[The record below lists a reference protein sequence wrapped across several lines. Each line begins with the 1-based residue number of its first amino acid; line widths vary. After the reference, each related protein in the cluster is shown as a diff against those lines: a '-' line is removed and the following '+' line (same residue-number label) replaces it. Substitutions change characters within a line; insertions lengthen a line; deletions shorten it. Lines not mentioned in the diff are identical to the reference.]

1 MRRAPFLKRAAPLL
15 CVLCLDVALEAGS
28 PATALD
34 IGEAAKVVYNVYG
47 DNLNRRMR
55 EGETLIQNQ
64 KVQTGVDSAAQLV
77 FLDDTKLVIGARSE
91 VKLDDFIYQPDTSLT
106 KGKLD
111 LVRGVLR
118 FVSANATR
126 VDLSIKTQV
135 AVLGVRGTVFD
146 VLASSRQTE
155 VAVHEGTVQV
165 DSAFGTAVVN
175 AGEVLTVTAGGAP
188 TRSNRVSLEMQAAV
202 TKMFALLAPKGVSD
216 EETQRTQVQDEE
228 TAIEPQLARIPSGT
242 DDEFSHAI
250 RGKDLE
256 NLIYLDLSYGRMVIE
271 MRPDLAP
278 LHVARLKELIREG
291 FYDGL
296 AFHNVV
302 PTFVAET
309 GDPTGTGLGGSG
321 VKLPAE
327 ISSERFVR
335 GTLGMKHDIGAPDS
349 ADSQFFIILE
359 PAPHLDGKYT
369 IWGRVIYGMELTNSI
384 RRGQPPRT
392 PDTVLKLRVAADVTD

>member
-1 MRRAPFLKRAAPLL
+1 MRRAPFLRWAAPLL
-15 CVLCLDVALEAGS
+15 GALWLAIALEAVP
-28 PATALD
+28 PAAALD

-47 DNLNRRMR
+47 DSLNKKIK
-55 EGETLIQNQ
+55 EGEALIQNQ
-64 KVQTGVDSAAQLV
+64 KVRTGVDSAAQLV

-91 VKLDDFIYQPDTSLT
+91 VKLDDFIYQPDTT
-106 KGKLD
+106 KGRLD

-118 FVSANATR
+118 FVSANTTK

-146 VLASSRQTE
+146 VLASSRRTE
-155 VAVHEGTVQV
+155 VAVHEGSVQV
-165 DSAFGTAVVN
+165 ASASGTTIVN

-188 TRSNRVSLEMQAAV
+188 NRSNRVSLEMQAAV
-202 TKMFALLAPKGVSD
+202 TKMFALLAPKGVLD
-216 EETQRTQVQDEE
+216 EETQRTQNQDEE
-228 TAIEPQLARIPSGT
+228 SAALPQLARAPSRT

-278 LHVARLKELIREG
+278 QHVARLKELIREG

-309 GDPTGTGLGGSG
+309 GDPTGTGRGGSG

-327 ISSERFVR
+327 ISSEKFVR
-335 GTLGMKHDIGAPDS
+335 GTLGMKHDIGAPDT

-384 RRGQPPRT
+384 SRGQPPPT
-392 PDTVLKLRVAADVTD
+392 PDTILKLRVAADVTD